1 MAGGALV
8 NAGARIEVYLPRLY
22 GYAMSLARDPHQ
34 AEDLV
39 QECAVKALAAKNTP
53 VDEPAFRGW
62 LFRILR
68 NAFFDRLR
76 REKVAASALEDVNF
90 YPDVEFWQGDER
102 FISVLTVKIEMAKL
116 PAPHREIL
124 GLIDIAG
131 LSYTEAAETLGIP
144 KGTVMSRISR
154 ARRFLL
160 EAVNTSNVHELPV
173 KKKKMGLA

>member
-1 MAGGALV
+1 MV
-8 NAGARIEVYLPRLY
+8 ERRRIEVYLQKLY
-22 GYAMSLARDPHQ
+22 GYALSLARDTHQ

-39 QECAVKALAAKNTP
+39 QECAVRALAAKNSP
-53 VDEPAFRGW
+53 VDEPAYRGW

-76 REKVAASALEDVNF
+76 REKTAAAALEDINF

-116 PAPHREIL
+116 PALHREIL

-131 LSYTEAAETLGIP
+131 LSYAEAAETLGVP
-144 KGTVMSRISR
+144 KGTIMSRISR
-154 ARRFLL
+154 ARKALL

-173 KKKKMGLA
+173 RKKKKGL